1 MVLSPN
7 QCVWTCKKHDN
18 CTKTEHALCCYDH
31 QYCAS
36 IQILSRPCHQI
47 QSGSNQ
53 PGKLQQAFERA
64 TSTRTQPSRFRG
76 LGGMDLR
83 TVVSKLRFLVKVHT
97 AMKEPPISC
106 LGEGARDNEEHR
118 MDKH

>member
-1 MVLSPN
+1 MLLSPN
-7 QCVWTCKKHDN
+7 QWVWTCKKLDN
-18 CTKTEHALCCYDH
+18 CTRTEHALCCYDH

-36 IQILSRPCHQI
+36 LQILSRPCHQI

-64 TSTRTQPSRFRG
+64 STRTQPSRFRG

-83 TVVSKLRFLVKVHT
+83 SVVSKLRFLVKVHT

-118 MDKH
+118 MDKY